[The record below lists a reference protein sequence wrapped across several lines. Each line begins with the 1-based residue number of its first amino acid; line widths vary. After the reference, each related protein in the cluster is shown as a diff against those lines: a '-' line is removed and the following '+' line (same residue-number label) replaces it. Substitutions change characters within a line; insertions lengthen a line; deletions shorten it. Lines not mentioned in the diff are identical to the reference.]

1 MLNLIAGLA
10 AGIAGLCALLIV
22 LAFQLVTQ
30 EREHAAQER
39 THMAAER
46 RTWAVERADLL
57 QRIQAPEQAIVQH
70 ALSAPVPPSPP
81 SILADDD
88 EDHWEA
94 QLTKEQ
100 LAEQAFN
107 QEMWKRSLYSET
119 ADA

>member
-1 MLNLIAGLA
+1 MLNLIAGLS
-10 AGIAGLCALLIV
+10 AGIAGLCALLIT
-22 LAFQLVTQ
+22 LAFQLVHG

-39 THMAAER
+39 AHMAAER

-57 QRIQAPEQAIVQH
+57 QRIQAPEQAVIQH
-70 ALSAPVPPSPP
+70 ALNAPVPPSPP

-100 LAEQAFN
+100 LAERAYM
-107 QEMWKRSLYSET
+107 QEMAE
-119 ADA
+119 A